1 MSKVAFVF
9 PGQGT
14 QYVGMGEKL
23 YESVNNETKE
33 LIDNIYNSIDNKDL
47 KNIMANG
54 TEDDMKDTRNAQPS
68 IAMVSTILAK
78 LLMDKGIKADYVAGH
93 SLGEYSSLY
102 SAGVL
107 TIEDTISLISTRGKL
122 MSEAKISGGMAAILG
137 LSSDEVE
144 SICNEIDGV
153 IEPVNYNE
161 PKQTVV
167 AGDLKVIENSLPIF
181 KEKGA
186 KRALLLAVSGPFHSS
201 LMKPVAELIKAEFSK
216 YEWKTSIV
224 PIIANTTT
232 NILQNTEEIQNELYN
247 QTFGPV
253 KWVETI
259 QKLKELGVETIY
271 EIGPGK
277 VLSGLI
283 KKIDSDINLVSIE
296 NVNNINE
303 I

>member
-23 YESVNNETKE
+23 YESVNNETKG

-78 LLMDKGIKADYVAGH
+78 LLMDKGIKVDYVAGH

-167 AGDLKVIENSLPIF
+167 AGDLSVI
-181 KEKGA
+181 
-186 KRALLLAVSGPFHSS
+186 
-201 LMKPVAELIKAEFSK
+201 
-216 YEWKTSIV
+216 
-224 PIIANTTT
+224 
-232 NILQNTEEIQNELYN
+232 
-247 QTFGPV
+247 
-253 KWVETI
+253 
-259 QKLKELGVETIY
+259 
-271 EIGPGK
+271 
-277 VLSGLI
+277 
-283 KKIDSDINLVSIE
+283 
-296 NVNNINE
+296 
-303 I
+303 